1 MGDELVDD
9 GVPLGGVTSTSEDVM
24 DEGGVILQVNKK
36 EIRKKNYR
44 IRYACAVPIRHLLL
58 YRIRYRIRYACAMHT
73 LPLTLYPYATSYCTA
88 YATHASVQCRPVC
101 I

>member
-24 DEGGVILQVNKK
+24 DEGGVILQVKK
-36 EIRKKNYR
+36 KGKKKQTLPHTL
-44 IRYACAVPIRHLLL
+44 C
-58 YRIRYRIRYACAMHT
+58 IRYRLRYTHT
-73 LPLTLYPYATSYCTA
+73 PPLTVPQTLRM
-88 YATHASVQCRPVC
+88 HAAQCRPVC